1 MATPPRALE
10 GRSERGAQSS
20 APEWPDVYSFARC
33 TCYAGVKPCT
43 PGEIMYSG
51 EKLARGGGT
60 GVGRGAWGV
69 VREARRRGAW
79 AGSAQCGIAE
89 HGVWSLE
96 LASTRKAECADRLG
110 GSRGGRGR

>member
-43 PGEIMYSG
+43 QGEIMYSG
-51 EKLARGGGT
+51 EKLGARGRD
-60 GVGRGAWGV
+60 VRVHGAWGV

-89 HGVWSLE
+89 HGARSLE

>member
-51 EKLARGGGT
+51 EKLGARGRD
-60 GVGRGAWGV
+60 VRVRGAWGV

-89 HGVWSLE
+89 HGAWSSQ
-96 LASTRKAECADRLG
+96 AP
-110 GSRGGRGR
+110 GRQSAQTD